1 MGLIKLE
8 TAKGDFFF
16 EEDYKVVLRFDDV
29 WKNGVW
35 NTGGM
40 RQWCVDHLQGEVITD
55 RGPTNSDEYM
65 TWYFEYK
72 TDAML
77 FALKWS

>member
-8 TAKGDFFF
+8 TSRGEFFF
-16 EEDYKVVLRFDDV
+16 EEDYKVVLPFDDV
-29 WKNGVW
+29 WKN
-35 NTGGM
+35 GGM
-40 RQWCVDHLQGEVITD
+40 RQWCVDHLQGEVITG
-55 RGPTNSDEYM
+55 RGATNSDVYV

-72 TDAML
+72 TDASL